1 MPDAT
6 ARVALD
12 ATTPPLRLRWIVNVA
27 TWRPADAEFEFIL
40 TLLPSHERD
49 AVRRFRRF
57 DDRKRAVVSR
67 LMQRACIMRACET
80 SSEGRWRRAR
90 FDSLDVRRTKG
101 SKPFHGARLGLTHAP
116 NFNYNVS
123 HEGDYVVLASETHAV
138 VGVDVAAP
146 GQVRA
151 VANGSGRDA
160 RGVGTLL
167 ETFSSVLT
175 DRERAV
181 IEEKTRRDGERDVSY
196 THLTLPTILLV

>member
-12 ATTPPLRLRWIVNVA
+12 ARPPSSFRWIVNVA
-27 TWRPADAEFEFIL
+27 TWRPADAGL
-40 TLLPSHERD
+40 NSSSPCSRPERD

-80 SSEGRWRRAR
+80 SSEGRWSARGSILSTCAGPRGPAVSRRATR
-90 FDSLDVRRTKG
+90 VD
-101 SKPFHGARLGLTHAP
+101 ARAE
-116 NFNYNVS
+116 FNYNVS

-146 GQVRA
+146 GRVRA
-151 VANGSGRDA
+151 VATGRGRGRQQRRAAVGGVLVGVDGSRASG
-160 RGVGTLL
+160 
-167 ETFSSVLT
+167 
-175 DRERAV
+175 DRR
-181 IEEKTRRDGERDVSY
+181 RRDGTVRGQGKSC
-196 THLTLPTILLV
+196 